1 MTVITGMALKMN
13 MLLSIV
19 KVEEEVADNKGKK
32 NCLLMCSVANKAP

>member
-32 NCLLMCSVANKAP
+32 TAF